1 MVKSKK
7 VMCVLTGKTNSYSGE
22 YLQKKIQEYGSEV
35 NLTKFYICKEARS
48 LLKKG
53 YKVNDVR
60 KILDVPMD
68 AEPVSREV
76 LDYVDK
82 EFQKTTIKVN
92 DTTYNSLSTVS
103 DLTFNKSDPDVEQFI
118 NNIILKKL

>member
-7 VMCVLTGKTNSYSGE
+7 IVCVLTGKTNLYSGE

-35 NLTKFYICKEARS
+35 NLNKFYICKEAKS

-60 KILDVPMD
+60 KILDVPLD
-68 AEPVSREV
+68 AEPLSKDILE
-76 LDYVDK
+76 YVEK
-82 EFQKTTIKVN
+82 EFQKTAIKIN
-92 DTTYNSLSTVS
+92 DTTYDSLSTVS